1 MQILIGIIIGMALM
15 VVLAC
20 AATIGE
26 EEKHDKRSS
35 NRVQLHDIAVP
46 GRSR

>member
-20 AATIGE
+20 AATIGKE
-26 EEKHDKRSS
+26 EEHDKRRGD
-35 NRVQLHDIAVP
+35 RVQLHDITVS